1 MFATNI
7 TNNMDIS
14 ITKKPDNLITVLSSL
29 EVGDKIHFARGIYA
43 TGYLRSIA
51 SQLGQIKGW
60 TLTVRELKGDLAP
73 ILVERYADPCEND
86 QI

>member
-1 MFATNI
+1 
-7 TNNMDIS
+7 MDIS

-29 EVGDKIHFARGIYA
+29 EVGDKIHFARGIYT

-51 SQLGQIKGW
+51 SQLGRIKGW

-73 ILVERYADPCEND
+73 ILIERYADPVSDNE
-86 QI
+86 

>member
-7 TNNMDIS
+7 TNYMDIS

-29 EVGDKIHFARGIYA
+29 EVGDKIHFARGIYT

-51 SQLGQIKGW
+51 SQLGRIKGW

-73 ILVERYADPCEND
+73 ILVERYADPCDNE
-86 QI
+86 